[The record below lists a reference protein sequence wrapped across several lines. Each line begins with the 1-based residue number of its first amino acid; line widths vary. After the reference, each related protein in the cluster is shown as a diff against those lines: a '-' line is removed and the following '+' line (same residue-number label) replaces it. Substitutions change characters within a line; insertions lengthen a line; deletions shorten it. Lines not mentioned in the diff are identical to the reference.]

1 MSTALYTDLSHYY
14 DLMCADIDY
23 QSQSAWVYR
32 LQQIFGNQGGHFLDL
47 ACGTAPHL
55 SHFLEKD
62 FDCLGLDINQPM
74 LDIAKQR
81 CPQANFILGN
91 MSDFSLDTG
100 MDLITCFLYS
110 LHYCPSFEDL
120 RRCFECVHRA
130 LNTGGLFCFNA
141 VDKQTID
148 NQKFEHHVTQY
159 NDSEFTFTSA
169 WHYSGSGSQ
178 QSLRLG
184 IQKTTAEG
192 KQVWQDTHV
201 MVAFTFKEL
210 LALLAP
216 YFSVTVF
223 SHDYTKLEA
232 WDGHA
237 GNAIFSCVKK

>member
-32 LQQIFGNQGGHFLDL
+32 LQHIFGNQGRNYLDL

-55 SHFLEKD
+55 SYFLEKN
-62 FDCLGLDINQPM
+62 FECLGLDINQPM
-74 LDIAKQR
+74 LDIAKKR
-81 CPQANFILGN
+81 CPDANFMLGN
-91 MSDFSLDTG
+91 MSDFSLDSG

-110 LHYCPSFEDL
+110 LHYCPSIEAL
-120 RRCFECVHRA
+120 QRCFESVHRA

-148 NQKFEHHVTQY
+148 NQKVEHHVSHY
-159 NDSEFTFTSA
+159 KDSEFTFTSA
-169 WHYSGSGSQ
+169 WYYSGSDSQ
-178 QSLRLG
+178 QSLRLS
-184 IQKTTAEG
+184 IQKTAAEF
-192 KQVWQDTHV
+192 KQVWQDTHL
-201 MVAFTFKEL
+201 MVAFTFEEL

-223 SHDYTKLEA
+223 SHDYTKLEP
-232 WDGHA
+232 WNGQT